1 MREDKVWGGT
11 WELVAVSLAY
21 KVGIRQYRCHEGELV
36 LELDTTHSGF
46 GDVLSFVNMHNHYNC
61 VSKTECR
68 PVKGV
73 GLMPVSIIEQWIKS
87 KTAEYAYDP
96 MMQKA
101 LSNSLDSFSI
111 TCGRRKAS
119 PVITEG

>member
-11 WELVAVSLAY
+11 LELVAVSLAY
-21 KVGIRQYRCHEGELV
+21 KVGIRQYRYHEGELV

-46 GDVLSFVNMHNHYNC
+46 GDGLRFVNMHNHYNC

-87 KTAEYAYDP
+87 KTAE
-96 MMQKA
+96 
-101 LSNSLDSFSI
+101 
-111 TCGRRKAS
+111 
-119 PVITEG
+119 